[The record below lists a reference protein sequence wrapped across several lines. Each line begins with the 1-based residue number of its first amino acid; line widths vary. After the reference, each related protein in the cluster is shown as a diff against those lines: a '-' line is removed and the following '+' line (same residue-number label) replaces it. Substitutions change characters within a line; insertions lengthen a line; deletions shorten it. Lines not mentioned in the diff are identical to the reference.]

1 MMSFVVFLPTK
12 KIKKKK
18 KKHLYIFSLF
28 CFFLLF
34 HTTSHNTVLF
44 LFIPE
49 VQIMAPGQNSIVGGS
64 ALIANFLNSSGIE
77 FNDKDIKYDA
87 LDDMWKTECSSNK
100 TSARFVSKQIER
112 VFGDGSTVDVH
123 FIQST
128 AMSLVPHS
136 EVKKILDS
144 DNKHS
149 SNENSGGYG
158 SERLNTSKFAAAYE
172 MQRSSSSSYYSFAF
186 KLFLMFVFL
195 MVAFSALALYSIR
208 AEFLDKHS
216 STQQ

>member
-18 KKHLYIFSLF
+18 KKHLYIFSPF

-34 HTTSHNTVLF
+34 LYNIAQHCSF
-44 LFIPE
+44 LFISE
-49 VQIMAPGQNSIVGGS
+49 VQIMAPGQNSIVSGS

-87 LDDMWKTECSSNK
+87 LDDVWKTECSSNK
-100 TSARFVSKQIER
+100 TSARFVSKQIDR

-128 AMSLVPHS
+128 AMSLIPHS
-136 EVKKILDS
+136 EVKKILDR

-149 SNENSGGYG
+149 SNENSGGDG